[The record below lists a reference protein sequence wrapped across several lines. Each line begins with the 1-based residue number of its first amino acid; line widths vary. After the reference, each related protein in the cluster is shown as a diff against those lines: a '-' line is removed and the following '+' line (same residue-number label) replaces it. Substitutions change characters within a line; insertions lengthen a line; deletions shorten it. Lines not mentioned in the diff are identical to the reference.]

1 MRGISGRP
9 AYGVVATAD
18 LSRALTFYCDV
29 LGLGVLSRDAFGC
42 FLEAGGTEVRL
53 SIVPEVPPSFGTVL
67 GWRVP
72 DVGAAV
78 AWLAV
83 NEVVVEQV
91 PDIGQDARGIWTG
104 PDGSRLAWF
113 RDPDGNLLSLLESPQ
128 R

>member
-9 AYGVVATAD
+9 AYGVVATTD
-18 LSRALTFYCDV
+18 LQRALSFYRDL
-29 LGLGVLSRDAFGC
+29 LGLSVLSTDASGC

-53 SIVPEVPPSFGTVL
+53 AVVAAVAQAQGTVL

-72 DVGAAV
+72 DVGATV
-78 AWLAV
+78 AWLADNGV
-83 NEVVVEQV
+83 TVELV
-91 PDIGQDARGIWTG
+91 PDIGQDAHGIWTD

>member
-1 MRGISGRP
+1 MKGLSGRP

-18 LSRALTFYCDV
+18 LPRALAFYRDV
-29 LGLGVLSRDAFGC
+29 LGLTVLSTDPFGC

-53 SIVPEVPPSFGTVL
+53 SVVAAVEPVPGTVL

-72 DVGAAV
+72 DVGAAI
-78 AWLAV
+78 AWLADCGV
-83 NEVVVEQV
+83 TVELV
-91 PDIGQDARGIWTG
+91 AGIGQDAHGIWTG